1 MSVSLLAQYLNVA
14 VATALVIRLV
24 WLGLLGRYRI
34 FGALIAFDAL
44 SSGVILFVP
53 WGRPHLDYRAVW
65 LTLQPISWILYVWV
79 VYSVLRQIM
88 FEHRGILSMSRKL
101 FAVCFGASVLIGA
114 ISARIEFL
122 IAHPNVPV
130 VLALIG
136 ERGFC
141 TVSLLLL
148 CVTLAYLLWFPIFV
162 SRNTALLCTGLLI
175 YFAAKT
181 VLLLA
186 RDIWSPDSV
195 RLVSLVLI
203 LISTACLTMW
213 AVFLTRAGE
222 YETVRPGHSWK
233 PSEQERLLNQ
243 LEAINAALLRSV
255 KQ

>member
-14 VATALVIRLV
+14 VAIVLVLRLV
-24 WLGLLGRYRI
+24 WLRLLDHYKV
-34 FGALIAFDAL
+34 FGALIAFDIF

-53 WGRPHLDYRAVW
+53 WGRPHLDYRAAW
-65 LTLQPISWILYVWV
+65 LALQPVSWILYVWV
-79 VYSVLRQIM
+79 VYAVLHNIM
-88 FEHRGILSMSRKL
+88 IEHRGILSMSRKL
-101 FAVCFGASVLIGA
+101 FAACFAASMLIGA
-114 ISARIEFL
+114 LSARIEFVV
-122 IAHPNVPV
+122 AHPDAPV
-130 VLALIG
+130 KLALIA

-148 CVTLAYLLWFPIFV
+148 CVTLAYLLWFPIAV
-162 SRNTALLCTGLLI
+162 SRNTALLCAGLMI

-181 VLLLA
+181 ALLLA

-203 LISTACLTMW
+203 LISTACLTLW
-213 AVFLTRAGE
+213 SVFLTRAGE

-233 PSEQERLLNQ
+233 PNEQDRLLHQ
-243 LEAINAALLRSV
+243 LEAINAVLLRSV